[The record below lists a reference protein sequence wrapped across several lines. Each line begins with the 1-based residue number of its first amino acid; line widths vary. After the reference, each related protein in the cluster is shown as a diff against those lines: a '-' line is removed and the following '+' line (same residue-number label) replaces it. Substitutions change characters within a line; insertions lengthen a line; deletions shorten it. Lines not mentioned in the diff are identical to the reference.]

1 MKLTGMEKRR
11 LRELLD
17 DDQLFDPQPVAHDFD
32 GDTYEP
38 AQDKHRLNCQL
49 RRVFDL
55 MRDGK
60 WRTLDVIAYQVSG
73 SEAAI
78 SARLRDFRKPR
89 FGAHTVERRRVK
101 CGLFE
106 YRLLANGDLR

>member
-1 MKLTGMEKRR
+1 MQQLTF
-11 LRELLD
+11 
-17 DDQLFDPQPVAHDFD
+17 DDQSFDPQPVAHDFD
-32 GDTYEP
+32 GETYEP

-55 MRDGK
+55 MCDGK

-106 YRLLANGDLR
+106 YRLLAKGELR

>member
-1 MKLTGMEKRR
+1 MQQLTF
-11 LRELLD
+11 
-17 DDQLFDPQPVAHDFD
+17 DDQSFDPQPVAHDFD
-32 GDTYEP
+32 GETYEP

-55 MRDGK
+55 MCDGK
-60 WRTLDVIAYQVSG
+60 WRTLSAISYQVID
-73 SEAAI
+73 SEASI

-106 YRLLANGDLR
+106 YRLLAKGELR

>member
-1 MKLTGMEKRR
+1 MQQLTF
-11 LRELLD
+11 
-17 DDQLFDPQPVAHDFD
+17 DDQSCDPQPVAHDFD

-60 WRTLDVIAYQVSG
+60 WRTLDVIA
-73 SEAAI
+73 
-78 SARLRDFRKPR
+78 
-89 FGAHTVERRRVK
+89 
-101 CGLFE
+101 
-106 YRLLANGDLR
+106 

>member
-1 MKLTGMEKRR
+1 MQQLTF
-11 LRELLD
+11 D
-17 DDQLFDPQPVAHDFD
+17 DESFDPVTVSIERHPESHDFD
-32 GDTYEP
+32 GATYEP
-38 AQDKHRLNCQL
+38 EQDKHRLNCQL